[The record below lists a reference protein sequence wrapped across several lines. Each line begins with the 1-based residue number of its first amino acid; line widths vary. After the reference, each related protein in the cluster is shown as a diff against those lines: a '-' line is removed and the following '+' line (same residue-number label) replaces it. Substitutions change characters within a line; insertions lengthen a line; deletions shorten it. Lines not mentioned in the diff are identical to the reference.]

1 MTDIPAMIDKLY
13 AASGAGDFETC
24 EAMMTDDFKITEADN
39 LPFGGVY
46 EGKTALRDLYAKVMS
61 MMSIKGLSHSH
72 LMVGEDCGVV
82 LVEMELDGPPI
93 QLLEMFLFRDGKL
106 CEIRPYYFN
115 ADNVKANCA

>member
-13 AASGAGDFETC
+13 AASGAGDFEAC
-24 EAMMTDDFKITEADN
+24 EALMTDDFKITEADN

-72 LMVGEDCGVV
+72 LMVGEDCAVV
-82 LVEMELDGPPI
+82 MVDMELDGPPI
-93 QLLEMFLFRDGKL
+93 QLLEMFLFRDGKV

-115 ADNVKANCA
+115 ADNVAANCS